1 MKKLKRIY
9 YPILVLI
16 TLALVVLGVLTSAL
30 PIGGDE
36 LSASSRTKVNENI
49 TELSDAIHS
58 SADAGSYDYV
68 SSLRSILRKL
78 DVDGDYVAYD
88 GGLSVHDEDGYN
100 TGVDY
105 YTGSSAA
112 ANKPFPTI
120 LRTKSVVTEETLVG
134 TTVEDN
140 TYYVGYEF
148 YQLAFAIPGKDT
160 VAAYADTENA
170 EPVYGDAVLITTHF
184 DTSTLS
190 SESNVATVAN
200 MLEVA
205 YTTAYDYIN
214 GNLDYKNDIVF
225 LFTFGNEEVNL
236 GALTFMRQCS
246 CLKNVAAR
254 IKTVVNF
261 DALGSSGK
269 LTVTDAVGSAAI
281 GAFSAFGGT
290 GSSVFASLF
299 APLQHTTVIENAG
312 LAGIDFTVVPDSTTG
327 TTDATVSDK
336 TSVAIGSMIA
346 RTVKY
351 FGNANVSS
359 FTTDGSGAY
368 FNYLGGS
375 AYYTNIAAYV
385 IAAILI
391 VMLAFLVF
399 FSIKKKHVRLDKA
412 IKGVGVQLL
421 TAVSTMAAAFVAFIV
436 FALIAC
442 GFEVINFYAIFTVTS
457 ANISMMLLAIAISL
471 ALSVPFYSFYKKIFD
486 VKGTPVIQGN
496 ALIFAVVAIITLFA
510 MPEISYVFA
519 IPALLWL
526 VIMLVMSIAK
536 NSIAKKL
543 GFNPDRLFLYAIPT
557 ILILPVV
564 LGEMILAFSV
574 LPMACLPV
582 MMGLMV
588 MFCGGI
594 MPYADRLVRP
604 VSAFVAKLPKRK
616 IKVKRTVV
624 ETVEDPVK
632 KGKFTEVEQTKVIVE
647 EVERT
652 YSNSVGVVIVSLI
665 CSIAIIIISA
675 FGGGFGSGISSNY
688 TFSDELYKDALVYVN
703 DNGATRLE
711 VRDLDAFKYIN
722 RCIEGFS
729 WDAQKGAYV
738 KSDSNSLD
746 MNLVVSADSDNSKLF
761 TVTADETANS
771 RITVYLDGF
780 SAGSVDT
787 VTFKLG
793 DQELEY
799 SLADDATEAKFVLPY
814 GEDSGFTFEIEGSAS
829 YVNVSLEQRYFGN
842 ANIAQNHT
850 LWKALQTE
858 YSNDKSVNLRFS
870 IILKTDR
877 TFSL

>member
-9 YPILVLI
+9 YPILVLL
-16 TLALVVLGVLTSAL
+16 TLALAVLGVLTSVL
-30 PIGGDE
+30 PMGGDE
-36 LSASSRTKVNENI
+36 LSASSRAKINENI
-49 TELSDAIHS
+49 TELSETVHS
-58 SADAGSYDYV
+58 SADAGSDVYV

-78 DVDGDYVAYD
+78 DADGDYVAYD

-105 YTGSSAA
+105 YVGSSLA

-120 LRTKSVVTEETLVG
+120 LRTKSIVTEKTLED
-134 TTVEDN
+134 TTVDN

-160 VAAYADTENA
+160 VAAYADTEST

-190 SESNVATVAN
+190 SEANVATVAN

-205 YTTAYDYIN
+205 YTTAYDYMN

-225 LFTFGNEEVNL
+225 LFTFGNEEINL
-236 GALTFMRQCS
+236 GALTFMRQCT
-246 CLKNVAAR
+246 CLKNIAAR
-254 IKTVVNF
+254 VKTVVNF

-290 GSSVFASLF
+290 GSSIFASLF
-299 APLQHTTVIENAG
+299 APLQNTTVIENTG

-336 TSVAIGSMIA
+336 MSVAIGSMIA

-391 VMLAFLVF
+391 VMLCFLVF
-399 FSIKKKHVRLDKA
+399 FSIKKKYVKLDKA

-457 ANISMMLLAIAISL
+457 ANIPMILLASVMSL
-471 ALSVPFYSFYKKIFD
+471 ALSVPFYTFYKKIFD

-510 MPEISYVFA
+510 LPSVSYVFA

-526 VIMLVMSIAK
+526 AIMILMSVAK
-536 NSIAKKL
+536 KSLADKL
-543 GFNPDRLFLYAIPT
+543 GFNPDRLLLYAIPSL
-557 ILILPVV
+557 LILPVV
-564 LGEMILAFSV
+564 LGETVLAFSV
-574 LPMACLPV
+574 LPMAYLPV

-604 VSAFVAKLPKRK
+604 ISELVARLPKRK
-616 IKVKRTVV
+616 IKIKRTVV

-632 KGKFTEVEQTKVIVE
+632 KGKFTEVETTKTIVE

-652 YSNSVGVVIVSLI
+652 YTNSFGVFVVSFV
-665 CSIAIIIISA
+665 CSIAIVIISA

-688 TFSDELYKDALVYVN
+688 TFSDELYKDAIVYVN

-711 VRDLDAFKYIN
+711 VRDLDAFKYVN

-738 KSDSNSLD
+738 KSDENSLG
-746 MNLVVSADSDNSKLF
+746 MNLAISADSDNSKLF
-761 TVTADETANS
+761 TVTANETAHS
-771 RITVYLDGF
+771 SITVFLDGF
-780 SAGSVDT
+780 SAGSIDK
-787 VTFKLG
+787 VTFRLG
-793 DQELEY
+793 EQEIVY
-799 SLADDATEAKFVLPY
+799 SLSDDATEAKFVLPH

-842 ANIAQNHT
+842 ANIAQEHT
-850 LWKALQTE
+850 VWKALQTE

-870 IILKTDR
+870 IIVKTDR